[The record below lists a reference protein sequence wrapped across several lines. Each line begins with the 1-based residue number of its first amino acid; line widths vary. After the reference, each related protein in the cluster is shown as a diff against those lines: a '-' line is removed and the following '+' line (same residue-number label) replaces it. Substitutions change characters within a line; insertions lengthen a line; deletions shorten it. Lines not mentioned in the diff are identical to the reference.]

1 MSNEAAIRGVRIAG
15 RKVYC
20 WGAGSSGDA
29 FVRAHRD
36 VLSGVVDSNPGR
48 GREISGIP
56 VQGPSVL
63 FREDP
68 EATLLFIASSYFPE
82 IRSVVEARGYR
93 MGKNC
98 FLAVETTENR
108 LVARGYIDEAGLGDF
123 FSRLE
128 LACAD
133 RSERFVVLRDPIP
146 KDNFDYHRD
155 IDILIDAGLVPS
167 ALELVDAEHVDEH
180 QIQIDLLIHEPL
192 SSSDI
197 PYYFRPLAEAGLS
210 SVGPENRRLQ
220 PELEALFLAYHML
233 FHKGP
238 ETYLE
243 FGHHRLLQLKRLLQ
257 LDEQTEDWV
266 GPAIMALETHGFYP
280 PAYLRRQILEDA
292 VRRGADPDWLRST
305 LLARPDNIAPL
316 GVIIVRDDSS
326 DIVGIVT
333 EALARNGA
341 HIIERH
347 SMTQNSSDRIRAGM
361 WHEGESVVMPRC
373 GWVLKTSQR
382 KLQQGVGAIETDA
395 MIRRYW
401 EGVSAAVRHALV
413 ANGLPSHSAYVPVE
427 VDEHRESLAVLQQ
440 HGLPHD

>member
-98 FLAVETTENR
+98 FLAVETTEDR

-197 PYYFRPLAEAGLS
+197 PNYFRPLAEAGLS

-233 FHKGP
+233 FHNGP
-238 ETYLE
+238 ETYVRL
-243 FGHHRLLQLKRLLQ
+243 GHHRLAQLKRLLQ

-266 GPAIMALETHGFYP
+266 GPATEALETHGFFP
-280 PAYLRRQILEDA
+280 PPYLRKKMLEDKK
-292 VRRGADPDWLRST
+292 RLGADASWLQST
-305 LLARPDNIAPL
+305 LQDQQDGASSL
-316 GVIIVRDDSS
+316 GAVIVRDETSNVS
-326 DIVGIVT
+326 AIVRDVLDRSG
-333 EALARNGA
+333 AL
-341 HIIERH
+341 IIERY
-347 SMTQNSSDRIRAGM
+347 SMTQNACDRIRAGM
-361 WHEGESVVMPRC
+361 WHQGERAILPCC
-373 GWVLKTSQR
+373 GWVLEVNQHKT
-382 KLQQGVGAIETDA
+382 LQGVEQAQSDMLNRFWDDTSI
-395 MIRRYW
+395 
-401 EGVSAAVRHALV
+401 AVRDALL
-413 ANGLPSHSAYVPVE
+413 AGGYPSHRVYIPVGA
-427 VDEHRESLAVLQQ
+427 DEIGESVASLRQFGSIL
-440 HGLPHD
+440 